1 MTIQGAEGPA
11 GGISISGASNPT
23 DENQGG
29 GSYSMTIVTT
39 GNSGGGVG
47 DFGIFSDEAV
57 FTVYLNPAESANDPA
72 PAWPLQYA
80 LLNPTGGT
88 LEDLLPPIAVKKK
101 MPLWPQD
108 LSGRYEGQQIA
119 LYAVIN
125 AEGKIGHFKV
135 LQSPSSL
142 LSEVLLAALEQWV
155 FRPAT
160 MNGRP
165 VAVKVVLGVAISPSH

>member
-11 GGISISGASNPT
+11 GGISISGASNPS

-29 GSYSMTIVTT
+29 GSYGMTIVST

-47 DFGIFSDEAV
+47 DFGVFRDEAV
-57 FTVYLNPAESANDPA
+57 FTVYLNPAETADDPA
-72 PAWPLQYA
+72 PPWPLQYA
-80 LLNPTGGT
+80 LLNPTGET
-88 LEDLLPPIAVKKK
+88 LQDFLPPIATKKR
-101 MPLWPQD
+101 MPQWPSD
-108 LSGRYEGQQIA
+108 LLEKFSGEQIA

-125 AEGKIGHFKV
+125 AEGKIVQSKI
-135 LQSPSSL
+135 LQSPNSRLSEIL
-142 LSEVLLAALEQWV
+142 LSALEQWV

-165 VAVKVVLGVAISPSH
+165 VAVKIVLGVAILPSH